1 VPLPLEVTLFKK
13 SVTSSERER
22 NEFRPTLP
30 YLAPLF
36 MIRRI
41 LETEQKALEINLDE
55 RVYGAFAEIGAGQ
68 EVARHFFQAGAAAG
82 TIAKTMSAYDKVVS
96 DEIYGT
102 EEQGKGR
109 YVCES
114 RLYKMLAH
122 EYALMEGRLR
132 ILRPKQCFFA
142 FADTVAA
149 INYQKTIKGDGW
161 LGLRFQL
168 KPGTAPNDLILHVRL
183 LDQDNRLQQQAVG
196 ILGVNMLYACYR
208 YQNDPETL
216 LHSLIDNLQ
225 GRVKIDMVRLQG
237 TDFQDL
243 DNRLVCLWLVKN
255 KLSELAI
262 FGPDSNPL
270 HAGEFLYK
278 KSILV
283 ARGSYRPP
291 TLVQQDMIRCATEQF
306 RSEPDVDPE
315 NTFVLA
321 EITLDNLQADGELN
335 ERDFLDRAEILSAM
349 GQTVIISDCI
359 QHKRLIAYFA
369 DYKIPHI
376 GLAMGARK
384 LQNILRETSEANP
397 DNLLVA
403 FGEVFPRNV
412 RFYIYPCLPAEAR
425 SAKEGSPPSESDS
438 LTSSETIAFQQNL
451 LCSKNLRI
459 PQTIHFLYDH
469 LLESRNIVDIQGF
482 NPEILD
488 IYHKEVLKQIQSGE
502 SGWEEK
508 VPPEVARL
516 IKEKRLFIKT
526 PE

>member
-1 VPLPLEVTLFKK
+1 MT
-13 SVTSSERER
+13 
-22 NEFRPTLP
+22 
-30 YLAPLF
+30 
-36 MIRRI
+36 RRI

-132 ILRPKQCFFA
+132 AQRPEQCFFA

-168 KPGTAPNDLILHVRL
+168 TPGAAPNDLVLHVRL

-208 YQNDPETL
+208 YQSDPETL
-216 LHSLIDNLQ
+216 LRSLMDNLV

-237 TDFQDL
+237 PDFQNL
-243 DNRLVCLWLVKN
+243 DNRLLCLWLVKN
-255 KLSELAI
+255 QLSEVAI
-262 FGPDSNPL
+262 FGPDGLSL
-270 HAGEFLYK
+270 HAGEFLYR
-278 KSILV
+278 KSILI

-291 TLVQQDMIRCATEQF
+291 TLVQQDMIRCAKAQF
-306 RSEPDVDPE
+306 RAEPDVDAN
-315 NTFVLA
+315 NTFFLT
-321 EITLDNLQADGELN
+321 EITLDNLRADGELS
-335 ERDFLDRAEILSAM
+335 ERDFLDRAEILCAM
-349 GQTVIISDCI
+349 GETVIISDCV

-369 DYKIPHI
+369 DYKIHRI

-384 LQNILRETSEANP
+384 LQNILHETCEANP
-397 DNLLVA
+397 DNLLGA
-403 FGEVFPRNV
+403 FGEVFTRNV
-412 RFYIYPCLPAEAR
+412 RFYVYPFLPTLPALPAV
-425 SAKEGSPPSESDS
+425 ASPPAKPWRAGAKAGEH
-438 LTSSETIAFQQNL
+438 LIT
-451 LCSKNLRI
+451 SKNLSI
-459 PQTIHFLYDH
+459 PPAIHFLYDH
-469 LLESRNIVDIQGF
+469 LLESRNIVDLQGF
-482 NPEILD
+482 EPKILN
-488 IYHKEVLKQIQSGE
+488 IYHKAVLKQIQHGE

-516 IKEKRLFIKT
+516 IREKRLFGW
-526 PE
+526 

>member
-1 VPLPLEVTLFKK
+1 MT
-13 SVTSSERER
+13 
-22 NEFRPTLP
+22 
-30 YLAPLF
+30 
-36 MIRRI
+36 RRI

-82 TIAKTMSAYDKVVS
+82 TIAKSMSAYDKVVS
-96 DEIYGT
+96 DEIYGM
-102 EEQGKGR
+102 EEPGKGR

-132 ILRPKQCFFA
+132 TLRPEQCFFA

-168 KPGTAPNDLILHVRL
+168 QPGAATNDLVLHVRL
-183 LDQDNRLQQQAVG
+183 LDQDNRLQQQAIG

-208 YQNDPETL
+208 YQSDPETL
-216 LHSLIDNLQ
+216 LRSLMDNLS

-237 TDFQDL
+237 PDFQSL
-243 DNRLVCLWLVKN
+243 DNRLVCLWMVKN
-255 KLSELAI
+255 QLSEVAI
-262 FGPDSNPL
+262 FGPDGYGL

-278 KSILV
+278 KSVLI

-291 TLVQQDMIRCATEQF
+291 TLVQQDMIRCAYAQF
-306 RSEPDVDPE
+306 QAEPDVDPAR
-315 NTFVLA
+315 TFFLT
-321 EITLDNLQADGELN
+321 EITLDNLRADGTLD
-335 ERDFLDRAEILSAM
+335 ERDFLDRADILCAL
-349 GQTVIISDCI
+349 GQTVIVSDCM

-369 DYKIPHI
+369 DYKIPRI

-384 LQNILRETSEANP
+384 LQNILQETCDANP

-412 RFYIYPCLPAEAR
+412 RFYVYPYLTALPAEAFLPAKSR
-425 SAKEGSPPSESDS
+425 QAGAKEGQD
-438 LTSSETIAFQQNL
+438 LIT
-451 LCSKNLRI
+451 SKNLPI
-459 PQTIHFLYDH
+459 PQAIHFLYDH
-469 LLESRNIVDIQGF
+469 LLENRNIVDIQGF
-482 NPEILD
+482 NPAILN
-488 IYHKEVLKQIQSGE
+488 IYHKEVLKQIQNGE
-502 SGWEEK
+502 TGWEEK

-516 IKEKRLFIKT
+516 IQEKRLFQS
-526 PE
+526 